1 MTIPTR
7 AGENVPESIEY
18 RLLNQELDFPAAYMA
33 VKAIGERLVRSAA
46 SVTDKTVNALIFLI
60 QSKKFDTQKQ
70 ALFLFRETAETLITI
85 LVTTPK
91 GPGERIIPE
100 LQQILVSSTGH
111 RHRAVGE
118 ALGNLPLAVKP
129 VTPPDPGKT
138 VVSSRSFEWITN
150 ALGIAGQAPFTWR
163 GRSLTAPTQTGRI
176 GVIKFLT
183 PLEDPRNLAVETGWM
198 DFFKIH
204 EHFDFADFD
213 IPRPIKDK
221 EVCLFRIIEIPNT
234 VVIPD
239 KVHPE
244 QLAIAFCAASNY
256 YDYPNE
262 PLDHGAPIDLPR
274 VLGHNA
280 ELLGRTA
287 AMGIVHTA
295 VIPLFHNRVQQG
307 RREDGGV
314 YQWERSGR
322 LDRWL
327 ESCRHPNF
335 AVSGLRD
342 FEHFAFVQNPRHLH
356 HHIGSHLLSLIL
368 VAGSFFRNSLPAKR
382 GNDALGNPVDAR
394 ELFDLAMFNQAITC
408 AMNRYYSGF
417 TGVDAPPDLP
427 PPSKDLLNSLIDEMG
442 VDNHMEEI
450 LRIEDQDR
458 MDNDAFISFLMD
470 RGMALDKANLQERG
484 KANIS
489 LSTGPHLGGFNQGI
503 SVPRLIDYIFSWA
516 SLCICGKFL
525 EQKSSPLK
533 QS

>member
-1 MTIPTR
+1 MMIPAR
-7 AGENVPESIEY
+7 PGENGPADIES

-33 VKAIGERLVRSAA
+33 VKSIGERLGRSIAT
-46 SVTDKTVNALIFLI
+46 VTDKTVKALVFLI
-60 QSKKFDTQKQ
+60 RSEKFDAQKQ
-70 ALFLFRETAETLITI
+70 ALFLFRETAETLIAI
-85 LVTTPK
+85 LVTAPS

-100 LQQILVSSTGH
+100 LQRILVSSTGH

-118 ALGNLPLAVKP
+118 ALGALPLAVPPIKP
-129 VTPPDPGKT
+129 PVPGPIT
-138 VVSSRSFEWITN
+138 VCTRSFEWITT
-150 ALGIAGQAPFTWR
+150 ALGIDRETPFTWR
-163 GRSLTAPTQTGRI
+163 GRSLTAPTRDRRI

-183 PLEDPRNLAVETGWM
+183 PLEDPGNLALETGWM
-198 DFFKIH
+198 DFFKAH
-204 EHFDFADFD
+204 GHCDFADFD
-213 IPRPIKDK
+213 IPRPVKDGTT
-221 EVCLFRIIEIPNT
+221 CLFKIIEIPDT
-234 VVIPD
+234 VSVPA

-244 QLAIAFCAASNY
+244 QLAIVFCAAGDY

-262 PLDHGAPIDLPR
+262 PRFHGAPLDLPR
-274 VLGHNA
+274 VLGRNA

-368 VAGSFFRNSLPAKR
+368 VAGSYFRNSLPGKR
-382 GNDALGNPVDAR
+382 GNDALGQPVDAR
-394 ELFDLAMFNQAITC
+394 ELFDLALFNRAITF
-408 AMNRYYSGF
+408 AMHRYYSGF

-427 PPSKDLLNSLIDEMG
+427 PPPGDLLKSLVDEMG
-442 VDNHMEEI
+442 VDRHMEEI
-450 LRIEDQDR
+450 LRIEDQNR
-458 MDNDAFISFLMD
+458 MDNETFRSFLLD
-470 RGMALDKANLQERG
+470 RGMALEEINRHERG
-484 KANIS
+484 KVNIS

-516 SLCICGKFL
+516 SLCICGRFL
-525 EQKSSPLK
+525 QQKS
-533 QS
+533 